1 MESVFPRNF
10 YRKIICSKCRN
21 CSKCM
26 EKIESTYHKDI
37 SVWHEF
43 KTLLYFRIFGIT
55 VNKYIDVEN
64 IERNKKLKVGNCY

>member
-1 MESVFPRNF
+1 
-10 YRKIICSKCRN
+10 
-21 CSKCM
+21 M